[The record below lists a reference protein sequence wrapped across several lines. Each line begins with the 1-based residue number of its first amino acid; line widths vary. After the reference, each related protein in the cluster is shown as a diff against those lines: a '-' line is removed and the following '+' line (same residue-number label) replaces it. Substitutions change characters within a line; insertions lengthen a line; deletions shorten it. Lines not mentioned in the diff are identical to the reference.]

1 MINWKVRIRN
11 KLFWLSV
18 IPAVFLV
25 VQMALAIFGI
35 SVDFAELQGKILAL
49 VDAVFALL
57 AVLGVTVDMTT
68 KGIADSARAMYYEV
82 PYDSDAN
89 KEDGENNG

>member
-1 MINWKVRIRN
+1 MINWKVRVRN

-35 SVDFAELQGKILAL
+35 SVDFADLQGKILAL
-49 VDAVFALL
+49 VDAIFALL
-57 AVLGVTVDMTT
+57 AILGITVDMTT
-68 KGIADSARAMYYEV
+68 HGIGDSEQALEYEA
-82 PYDSDAN
+82 PKKDGE
-89 KEDGENNG
+89 EDGTESE